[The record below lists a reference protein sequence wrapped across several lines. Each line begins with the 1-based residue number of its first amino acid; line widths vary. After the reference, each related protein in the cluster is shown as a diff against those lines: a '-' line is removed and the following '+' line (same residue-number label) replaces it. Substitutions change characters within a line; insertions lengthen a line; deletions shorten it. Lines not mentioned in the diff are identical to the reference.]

1 MSTEHA
7 LYRRQVTAEAAHWF
21 TTMQQRQVPEA
32 ERAAFARWLERSA
45 LHVEEY
51 LAVASAWRLSG
62 AAADAQVD
70 TARLIEEA
78 RTDLAN
84 NAAVITLPGRAAYV
98 ARRLTRQHTRRIVA
112 LKVAAFKPRFVAAAA
127 VAVVAAAV
135 LSWWSLRPESVEYQT
150 RADDQL
156 TATLSDGST
165 VRLNTSTHVRIS
177 LSREY
182 RDVELLEGEALFTV
196 AKDKHR
202 PFRVTSLGS
211 EIRAVGTA
219 FNVVRGEDVTTV
231 TVLEGQ
237 VEVAPAGSAAR
248 VIEMDR
254 ERVAVRSGVVRL
266 VPAQQARVA
275 PGGRLVTTRTVDAR
289 AVAAWTQPVLRF
301 SDEPL
306 QEVIARFNRY
316 NTTRLVLEDD
326 ELGAVRVS
334 GVFSAADVDSFLAYL
349 DQVEGVTIQPKDPTT
364 RVIQRRGSVHAD
376 R

>member
-1 MSTEHA
+1 MSTEHTS
-7 LYRRQVTAEAAHWF
+7 YRRQVTTQAAHWF
-21 TTMQQRQVPEA
+21 TTMQQPQVPEA

-51 LAVASAWRLSG
+51 LAVASAWRLS
-62 AAADAQVD
+62 AEAADTRLD

-78 RTDLAN
+78 RADLAN
-84 NAAVITLPGRAAYV
+84 NAAVISLPGRAAHA
-98 ARRLTRQHTRRIVA
+98 ARSLTRQHTQRLVA
-112 LKVAAFKPRFVAAAA
+112 LKAVSKPRFVAAAA
-127 VAVVAAAV
+127 AAVVTAVV
-135 LSWWSLRPESVEYQT
+135 LSWWSMRPESIEYQT

-165 VRLNTSTHVRIS
+165 VRLNRSTHVRIS

-202 PFRVTSLGS
+202 PFRVTSLDS

-237 VEVAPAGSAAR
+237 VEVAPIASAAR
-248 VIEMDR
+248 TLELDR
-254 ERVAVRSGVVRL
+254 QRATMPSGIVRL

-289 AVAAWTQPVLRF
+289 AVTAWTQPMLRF

-306 QEVIARFNRY
+306 REVIAHFNRY

-349 DQVEGVTIQPKDPTT
+349 DQVEGVTIQAKDAST
-364 RVIQRRGSVHAD
+364 RVIQRRWSVHVD